1 MSTAL
6 RRAIPSRLL
15 VALAAGL
22 LGLLGILSLTA
33 QSASASPGQVVK
45 VPVTGAVFTCN
56 DGTTFTVTSGDAVAV
71 FHESTD
77 PQGGVHVTGTIAPS
91 NVKLSRSSDNLTY
104 RLAGASWFGGNTTAG
119 GTQVFS
125 DTEHFR
131 LLAPS
136 GGAVGT
142 VTIVSHATVLPD
154 GTVVI
159 EFERNTGT
167 CTPPED

>member
-6 RRAIPSRLL
+6 RRVIPRRLL
-15 VALAAGL
+15 VALACL
-22 LGLLGILSLTA
+22 LGLLGVLGLTA

-45 VPVTGAVFTCN
+45 VPVAEAVFTCN
-56 DGTTFTVTSGDAVAV
+56 DGTTFTATSGDAVAV

-91 NVKLSRSSDNLTY
+91 NVTLSRSSDNLTY
-104 RLAGASWFGGNTTAG
+104 RLAGASWFGGNITAG

-136 GGAVGT
+136 GGAAGSVS
-142 VTIVSHATVLPD
+142 IVSHATVLPD

>member
-45 VPVTGAVFTCN
+45 VSVEGAVFTCN

-136 GGAVGT
+136 GGAAGT